1 WYACLV
7 GYGSP
12 SEVPYWY
19 FVLLLLLLP
28 SYLRMT
34 IYNPGGNAVNIF
46 NWFVAL
52 SFACCFGS
60 FARSWEH
67 FELLFIGYLALF
79 CFYYL
84 VGTSDGFSQKRIMAN
99 SFFTLGLVGILVI
112 LYIWSFDWV
121 WQGLS
126 TNTDLSVFFASPFP
140 YFTGLLFLLIMYF
153 IATRFKRAG
162 WNRLDPAGASVYI
175 FTISILLFRY
185 TPRMGVLVINLWL
198 LLVALYYIRKGSQ
211 RTHLGILNFG
221 LLIIT
226 ILAIF
231 RFFDD
236 TIPFVWRG
244 IIFLLTGVGIFAA
257 NIIIIKRKKAIAANQ
272 ES

>member
-1 WYACLV
+1 
-7 GYGSP
+7 
-12 SEVPYWY
+12 
-19 FVLLLLLLP
+19 
-28 SYLRMT
+28 
-34 IYNPGGNAVNIF
+34 
-46 NWFVAL
+46 
-52 SFACCFGS
+52 
-60 FARSWEH
+60 
-67 FELLFIGYLALF
+67 
-79 CFYYL
+79 
-84 VGTSDGFSQKRIMAN
+84 
-99 SFFTLGLVGILVI
+99 
-112 LYIWSFDWV
+112 
-121 WQGLS
+121 
-126 TNTDLSVFFASPFP
+126 
-140 YFTGLLFLLIMYF
+140 
-153 IATRFKRAG
+153 
-162 WNRLDPAGASVYI
+162 
-175 FTISILLFRY
+175 LFRY
-185 TPRMGVLVINLWL
+185 APGIGVLVINLWL